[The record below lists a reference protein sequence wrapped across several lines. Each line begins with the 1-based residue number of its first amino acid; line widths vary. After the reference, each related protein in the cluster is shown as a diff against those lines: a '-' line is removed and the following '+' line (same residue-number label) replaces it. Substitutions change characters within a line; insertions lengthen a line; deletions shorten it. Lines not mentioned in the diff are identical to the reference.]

1 MRGIIDIYP
10 GTFITCWNRDMN
22 VSLFTSDYADKI
34 LADLKRM
41 ESGASVSDAPL
52 PSTHLTS
59 A

>member
-1 MRGIIDIYP
+1 
-10 GTFITCWNRDMN
+10 MN

-41 ESGASVSDAPL
+41 ESGASVSDLPL

>member
-1 MRGIIDIYP
+1 MRGIIDIYSS
-10 GTFITCWNRDMN
+10 TFINCWNRDMN

-41 ESGASVSDAPL
+41 ESDASVSDAPL
-52 PSTHLTS
+52 PSAHLTS